1 MIDRE
6 ITIKGITLADQK
18 LGDTGR
24 RIISF
29 FDVEA
34 FGIEL
39 RGCKLIRTDKDG
51 LTVTAPNLDD
61 ERLSRR
67 GVAFKS
73 DLTRSAI
80 LQAAR
85 QAYRALG
92 GTDLPDWANKD
103 QSPP

>member
-1 MIDRE
+1 MIDTE
-6 ITIKGITLADQK
+6 ITVKGITLADQK

-29 FDVEA
+29 FDVVA

-39 RGCKLIRTDKDG
+39 RGCKLIRTDRDG
-51 LTVTAPNLDD
+51 LTVTAPSLDD
-61 ERLSRR
+61 ERSSRR

-73 DLTRSAI
+73 DVTRSAI
-80 LQAAR
+80 LKAAR

-92 GTDLPDWANKD
+92 GSDLPDWADKD
-103 QSPP
+103 